1 MMTES
6 QKLAIKLDK
15 DIAKIIDSSERK
27 KLVDAYLKLFS
38 GFAWVNWTK
47 KQSLGRAWQSAL
59 GQCAGFLKTKDKNNP
74 VTKYLNNVADAH
86 KKCWS
91 RVIMTHKDSPNTL
104 DKTPAETEQLQK
116 HGTKLIR
123 ESMDVIKLI
132 MARHNVRIM
141 EITGI
146 EKTSAKVS
154 ENQKPKQAAQITQE
168 KPVQQMQQPQQK
180 QQIAQ
185 PQVATMEK
193 QMPQEKPVQQAQM
206 PQQKQQIAQP
216 QVATMEKQMPQ
227 VKPVQQLQMPQQKH
241 HIAQPQVAT
250 MKKQMPQTKPVQQV
264 QMPQQ
269 QTQIP
274 KLNSATD
281 KQIVQRRINLFILA
295 KYNQKTA

>member
-104 DKTPAETEQLQK
+104 DKTPDETEQLQK

-141 EITGI
+141 EITDI

-154 ENQKPKQAAQITQE
+154 ENQKTKQAAQITQE
-168 KPVQQMQQPQQK
+168 KPVQQ
-180 QQIAQ
+180 
-185 PQVATMEK
+185 V
-193 QMPQEKPVQQAQM
+193 QMPQTKPVQQAQM

-216 QVATMEKQMPQ
+216 QVATME
-227 VKPVQQLQMPQQKH
+227 
-241 HIAQPQVAT
+241 
-250 MKKQMPQTKPVQQV
+250 KQMPQTKPVQQV

>member
-104 DKTPAETEQLQK
+104 DKTPDETERLQK

-123 ESMDVIKLI
+123 ESMDIIKLI

-168 KPVQQMQQPQQK
+168 KPVPQVQMPQQEQQIAQPQVATMEKQIPQAKPVQQVQQLQQK

-193 QMPQEKPVQQAQM
+193 QMPQAKPVQQA
-206 PQQKQQIAQP
+206 
-216 QVATMEKQMPQ
+216 
-227 VKPVQQLQMPQQKH
+227 
-241 HIAQPQVAT
+241 
-250 MKKQMPQTKPVQQV
+250 

-281 KQIVQRRINLFILA
+281 KQIVQQRINLFILA

>member
-168 KPVQQMQQPQQK
+168 KPVQQVQMPQAKPVQQMQQPQQK

-193 QMPQEKPVQQAQM
+193 QIPQA
-206 PQQKQQIAQP
+206 
-216 QVATMEKQMPQ
+216 
-227 VKPVQQLQMPQQKH
+227 
-241 HIAQPQVAT
+241 
-250 MKKQMPQTKPVQQV
+250 KPVQQV
-264 QMPQQ
+264 QQPQQ

-281 KQIVQRRINLFILA
+281 KQIVQQRINLFILA

>member
-104 DKTPAETEQLQK
+104 DKTPDETERLQK

-123 ESMDVIKLI
+123 ESMDIIKLI

-168 KPVQQMQQPQQK
+168 KPVP
-180 QQIAQ
+180 
-185 PQVATMEK
+185 
-193 QMPQEKPVQQAQM
+193 
-206 PQQKQQIAQP
+206 
-216 QVATMEKQMPQ
+216 
-227 VKPVQQLQMPQQKH
+227 
-241 HIAQPQVAT
+241 
-250 MKKQMPQTKPVQQV
+250 QV

-281 KQIVQRRINLFILA
+281 KQIVQQRINLFILA

>member
-104 DKTPAETEQLQK
+104 DKTPAETERLQK

-146 EKTSAKVS
+146 EKISAKVS

-168 KPVQQMQQPQQK
+168 KPVQQVQMPQAKPVQQMQQPQQK

-193 QMPQEKPVQQAQM
+193 QIPQAKPVQQVQQL
-206 PQQKQQIAQP
+206 QQKQQIAQP

-227 VKPVQQLQMPQQKH
+227 AKPVQQ
-241 HIAQPQVAT
+241 A
-250 MKKQMPQTKPVQQV
+250 

-281 KQIVQRRINLFILA
+281 KQIVQQRINLFILA